1 MTAEPH
7 AASINGTLHYGN
19 SVDKFETVGGLDMH
33 YLDYPGPQ
41 PTVVLLH
48 GLSANAN
55 EFCGL
60 IEGGLGRAHR
70 VIAPD
75 LRGRGK
81 SSKPES
87 GYSMGD
93 HAADVIALLDHL
105 GLQQV
110 VMGGH
115 SFGALLAIYLAAH
128 CPERVSKVIVID
140 AAIVFHPDV
149 VELLKPSLARLE
161 RILPSAEA
169 YMQEM
174 RAAPHVLGFWDDAI
188 EGYFRAELRENTDG
202 TVQSLTSARAV
213 EQALLGVQ
221 AEPWADLVARVKHPA
236 LLLNAAKGFGPP
248 GSPPLVPPEHARMT
262 AESFSD
268 CRYVPVPGNHLTM
281 VFGENAAVVA
291 REIEHFLANGAGTAN
306 E

>member
-1 MTAEPH
+1 MTNDSRSMSHGA
-7 AASINGTLHYGN
+7 G
-19 SVDKFETVGGLDMH
+19 VDRFETIGSLPTH
-33 YLDYPGPQ
+33 YLDYPGPE
-41 PTVVLLH
+41 PAIVLLH

-60 IEGGLGRAHR
+60 VDAGLGKSHR

-81 SSKPES
+81 SGKPET
-87 GYSMGD
+87 GYSMGQ

-105 GLQQV
+105 GLDRV

-128 CPERVSKVIVID
+128 YPDRVSRIIVID

-149 VELLKPSLARLE
+149 VDLLKPSLARLA
-161 RILPSAEA
+161 RVLPSADA
-169 YMQEM
+169 YMDEM
-174 RAAPHVLGFWDDAI
+174 RSAPHVVGFWDDTL
-188 EGYFRAELRENTDG
+188 EGYFRAELQSNPDG
-202 TVQSLTSARAV
+202 TVQSLTSANAV

-221 AEPWADLVARVKHPA
+221 VEPWADLVAQVRHPA
-236 LLLNAAKGFGPP
+236 ILLNASQGFGPP
-248 GSPPLVPPEHARMT
+248 GSPPLVPPDHAKMT
-262 AESFSD
+262 AEAFTD
-268 CRYVPVPGNHLTM
+268 CKYVPVPGNHLTM
-281 VFGENAAVVA
+281 VFGENAAVLT
-291 REIEHFLANGAGTAN
+291 REIEHFLANGAGAAN